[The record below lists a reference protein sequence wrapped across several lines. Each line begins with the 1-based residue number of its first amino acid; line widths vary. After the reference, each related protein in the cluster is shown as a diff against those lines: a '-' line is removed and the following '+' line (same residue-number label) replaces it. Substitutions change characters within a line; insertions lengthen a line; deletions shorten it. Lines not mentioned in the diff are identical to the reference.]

1 MAQKYGSGNVI
12 ILELPTSYYLDDCLW
27 GPNDSEQE
35 LGFLRASSSWLFAQN
50 VQGKWC
56 KAGV

>member
-12 ILELPTSYYLDDCLW
+12 ILALPTSYYLDDCLW
-27 GPNDSEQE
+27 GLNGSEQA
-35 LGFLRASSSWLFAQN
+35 LGILIASSSWLFAQN